1 MAHVLIVGAGPAGSS
16 LAHLL
21 AHRGVEVTLLERQN
35 DFEREFRGEVLVP
48 SGLDALEQMGVSE
61 ALESVP
67 VSRPRFIEMF
77 FDRRSVVKFDFDP
90 EFFEGHPPCAV
101 SQTALL
107 EMLVDE
113 ASKSGNVRFERG
125 ASVKDL
131 LRRDG
136 RVVGVRARTASGEVE
151 FFADLTVGA
160 DGRAS
165 VVRRKAPLHASAQA
179 PPMDVVWCKL
189 PCPEGFDGARFLLGH
204 GHLAIAYRTWDGR
217 LQVAWAILKGT
228 YGALRDRG
236 IERWIEEM
244 ADFVTPDWSD
254 HFRAHARDPRH
265 PFLLDTV
272 SDRVDRWS
280 VPGALVIGDAAHTMS
295 PVGAQGINVAL
306 RDAIV
311 AANHLVPVLRT
322 GEVSPSALDAATAAV
337 EAERSPEISYIQT
350 RQAIPPRVLL
360 NRAWWGEPLR
370 RTLAVAARGSVA
382 VLSRTSRARTT
393 PGPARPFLYGVSKV
407 ELRV

>member
-1 MAHVLIVGAGPAGSS
+1 MAHVLIVGAGPAGAS

-21 AHRGVEVTLLERQN
+21 AHRGVEVTLLERQR
-35 DFEREFRGEVLVP
+35 DFQREFRGEVLVP

-61 ALESVP
+61 ALAKVP
-67 VSRPRFIEMF
+67 ASRPRFIEMF
-77 FDRRSVVKFDFDP
+77 LDRRSVVKFDFDP
-90 EFFEGHPPCAV
+90 ETFEGQPPCAL

-107 EMLVDE
+107 EMFVDE
-113 ASKSGNVRFERG
+113 AGKSGNLRFERG

-136 RVVGVRARTASGEVE
+136 RVVGVRARTATGEVDLY
-151 FFADLTVGA
+151 ADLTVGA

-165 VVRRKAPLHASAQA
+165 VVRRKAPLRASAQA

-204 GHLAIAYRTWDGR
+204 GHLAIAYRSWDGQ

-236 IERWIEEM
+236 VERWIEEM
-244 ADFVTPDWSD
+244 ADFVAPDWSE
-254 HFRAHARDPRH
+254 HFRSHARDSRH

-272 SDRVDRWS
+272 SDRVDSWS

-311 AANHLVPVLRT
+311 AANHLVPVL
-322 GEVSPSALDAATAAV
+322 SAERPAPATVDAATAAI
-337 EAERSPEISYIQT
+337 EAERSPEIAFIQA
-350 RQAIPPRVLL
+350 RQAIPPRIVL
-360 NRAWWGEPLR
+360 NRAWWGEGLR
-370 RTLAVAARGSVA
+370 RTLAVVARGGVA
-382 VLSRTSRARTT
+382 ALSRAPIRG
-393 PGPARPFLYGVSKV
+393 PILGPARPFLYGVSKV